1 MLEVFLTF
9 LRLGALSFGGGMA
22 NLPEMARLLLARG
35 WITPQT
41 FADGFALGQFV
52 PGPNMM
58 AVFFYGYSALGLAGG
73 VAALLGM
80 FAPGVIGAFLIL
92 AGWKSIS
99 STQWSRVLRRVLVP
113 LGLGLT
119 SSTLLTLFQLSV
131 DSWLWA
137 AVALISGWLV
147 YRGVAVW
154 MIIAGGAVL
163 GLLLGS

>member
-58 AVFFYGYSALGLAGG
+58 AVFFYGYSALGLVGG

-80 FAPGVIGAFLIL
+80 FAPGILGAFLIL

-99 STQWSRVLRRVLVP
+99 GTRWSRVLRRVLVP

-137 AVALISGWLV
+137 AVALLSGWLV

-163 GLLLGS
+163 GLLMGG